1 MAAAMEACAN
11 CGHERDNRFC
21 PRCGQNDRDYKRSL
35 WRLIG
40 DLIKE
45 TFEVDGR
52 LPRTLRPMFLRPG
65 QLAVEFSRNRR
76 ASYVSPIRLYLF
88 ASILFFFVLA
98 VVLVAALDPRDGP
111 PDEPDGIAQKEV
123 GELAAGERK
132 GEPLAG
138 KALARGRKKAQEE
151 CANLDIERLHSV
163 LSPHRRRMLEDIL
176 TRDGPKPVV
185 CYVLNGLTMDWTHAS
200 PATGEETTMSDGV
213 SEPGH
218 GANGGAA
225 RERVAHEVEPLAG
238 TPLGPVRTFVAGAAV
253 EVLHNWLAAASQL
266 LDYLPLAMF
275 VTLPAYALL
284 LKVFFYSSG
293 RYYTEHLVFA
303 MHLHTFSFLVYTLTL
318 VMPDTSILPGFFG
331 ETLEWVS
338 TGLWL
343 WVAAY
348 SYLALRRYYRNGR
361 FRTAIKWFVLGG
373 CYAALLIPGL
383 LLSVVVTLLFL

>member
-1 MAAAMEACAN
+1 MAAAVEACAN

-35 WRLIG
+35 WRLVA

-98 VVLVAALDPRDGP
+98 VVVIAALPSDAP
-111 PDEPDGIAQKEV
+111 PDSLGEGAQ
-123 GELAAGERK
+123 RK
-132 GEPLAG
+132 VEPLASTARKG
-138 KALARGRKKAQEE
+138 AAPLTREDLARERKEAPAT
-151 CANLDIERLHSV
+151 CADLDIERLHSV

-176 TRDGPKPVV
+176 TRDGPKPFV
-185 CYVLNGLTMDWTHAS
+185 CNVLNGLTMDWTHAS
-200 PATGEETTMSDGV
+200 PATGDG
-213 SEPGH
+213 SG
-218 GANGGAA
+218 
-225 RERVAHEVEPLAG
+225 RDG
-238 TPLGPVRTFVAGAAV
+238 TPPANTRLGPIRTFVAGAAV
-253 EVLHNWLAAASQL
+253 EVLHNWRAATSQL

-318 VMPDTSILPGFFG
+318 VMPDASILPGFFG
-331 ETLEWVS
+331 KVLEWVS

-343 WVAAY
+343 WVVAY
-348 SYLALRRYYRNGR
+348 SYLALRRYYRDGR
-361 FRTAIKWFVLGG
+361 FLTTIKWLVLGG
-373 CYAALLIPGL
+373 CYAVLLIPGL
-383 LLSVVVTLLFL
+383 LLSVVATLLFL

>member
-1 MAAAMEACAN
+1 MAATVEACAN
-11 CGHERDNRFC
+11 CGRERDNRFC
-21 PRCGQNDRDYKRSL
+21 PHCGQNDRDYKRSL
-35 WRLIG
+35 WRLVA

-76 ASYVSPIRLYLF
+76 ASFVSPIRSYLF

-98 VVLVAALDPRDGP
+98 VAVDPGP
-111 PDEPDGIAQKEV
+111 RGAPSDEPDGIAQEEV
-123 GELAAGERK
+123 GEPSAGERK

-138 KALARGRKKAQEE
+138 KALAERPEKAQET
-151 CANLDIERLHSV
+151 CADVDITRFQSALP
-163 LSPHRRRMLEDIL
+163 PHRRRMLEEIWI
-176 TRDGPKPVV
+176 RDEPNWKKVV
-185 CYVLNGLTMDWTHAS
+185 LCMVMVEGWGTDRTHAR
-200 PATGEETTMSDGV
+200 PATGDETTVSDANVGV
-213 SEPGH
+213 ANTRAVRNGEP
-218 GANGGAA
+218 
-225 RERVAHEVEPLAG
+225 RAG
-238 TPLGPVRTFVAGAAV
+238 KPGPVRMFVVGAVV
-253 EVLHNWLAAASQL
+253 EGPHDWRAAASQL
-266 LDYLPLAMF
+266 LDNLPLAMF

-331 ETLEWVS
+331 ETLGWVS
-338 TGLWL
+338 KGLWL

-348 SYLALRRYYRNGR
+348 SYLALRRYYRGGR

-373 CYAALLIPGL
+373 CYAVLLIPGL
-383 LLSVVVTLLFL
+383 LLSVVATLLFF